1 MKHIKKE
8 NGAVMV
14 EATIYMPLVL
24 CTVMALLYLALFNMQ
39 EYMMMY
45 QVQRV
50 VAVAAREEA
59 YLGYDVFDMGAD
71 NEIDFDWGDGI
82 PSSKDIQNYY
92 EAYSKDATAIY
103 REMKTILDI
112 TGITEENGEN
122 YSIKFADAARQSTLI
137 ALGTIS
143 TPEVEI
149 DTGFWGTEVEV
160 TITHSIPVP
169 GVLAYL
175 GFDNYS
181 PAIRTVAYSYSVNP
195 SEFVRNVDLATD
207 LVDYIK
213 EKLGLSESYD
223 AFLEKTNEV
232 LSYIIS

>member
-112 TGITEENGEN
+112 TGITDFNELPENAKKYLARLEELLEVPI
-122 YSIKFADAARQSTLI
+122 SIVSVGPDRDQ
-137 ALGTIS
+137 TI
-143 TPEVEI
+143 
-149 DTGFWGTEVEV
+149 F
-160 TITHSIPVP
+160 
-169 GVLAYL
+169 
-175 GFDNYS
+175 
-181 PAIRTVAYSYSVNP
+181 
-195 SEFVRNVDLATD
+195 
-207 LVDYIK
+207 K
-213 EKLGLSESYD
+213 K
-223 AFLEKTNEV
+223 
-232 LSYIIS
+232 